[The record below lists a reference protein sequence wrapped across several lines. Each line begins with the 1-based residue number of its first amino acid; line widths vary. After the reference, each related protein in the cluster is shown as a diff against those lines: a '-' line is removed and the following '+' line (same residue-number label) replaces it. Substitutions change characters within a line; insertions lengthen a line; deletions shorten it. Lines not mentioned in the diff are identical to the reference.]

1 MIHWDWIKTYF
12 VASAIELGAF
22 WVVRDHLRRVPL
34 GWQTVAPD
42 QDTCNHVWILDKTS
56 EVVRLICAKCGK
68 VMNP

>member
-1 MIHWDWIKTYF
+1 LRLDPETYF
-12 VASAIELGAF
+12 VASAVTRVHSG
-22 WVVRDHLRRVPL
+22 VVRDHLRRVPL
-34 GWQTVAPD
+34 VACVAVD

>member
-1 MIHWDWIKTYF
+1 
-12 VASAIELGAF
+12 LGLDQNVLRGERDRTRVHSG
-22 WVVRDHLRRVPL
+22 VVRDHLRRVPL